1 MKIKLPV
8 KLIFKNRKLKLKCV
22 NKGTYENK
30 GLIVKTKKS
39 FENQDNEEDIGRSF
53 YFIFFIVT
61 AKQPDFSN
69 RYLMKMF
76 SKNLWRRVKHNF

>member
-30 GLIVKTKKS
+30 GLIVKMKKS

-53 YFIFFIVT
+53 YFFFYSDSKT
-61 AKQPDFSN
+61 TRFFKQVFN
-69 RYLMKMF
+69 ENVFQKLVAQRKT
-76 SKNLWRRVKHNF
+76 

>member
-8 KLIFKNRKLKLKCV
+8 KLIFRNRKLKLRCV
-22 NKGTYENK
+22 NKRTYENK
-30 GLIVKTKKS
+30 GLIVKMKKS

-53 YFIFFIVT
+53 YFFFIVT

-69 RYLMKMF
+69 RYLLKMF
-76 SKNLWRRVKHNF
+76 SENLWCREKHNF

>member
-8 KLIFKNRKLKLKCV
+8 KLIFTNRKLKLRCV

-30 GLIVKTKKS
+30 GLIVKMKKS

-53 YFIFFIVT
+53 YFFFIVT

-69 RYLMKMF
+69 RYLLKMF
-76 SKNLWRRVKHNF
+76 SKNLWCREKHNC

>member
-8 KLIFKNRKLKLKCV
+8 KLIFTNRKLKLRCV

-30 GLIVKTKKS
+30 GLIVKMKKS

-53 YFIFFIVT
+53 YFFFIVT

-69 RYLMKMF
+69 RYLLKMF
-76 SKNLWRRVKHNF
+76 SENLWCREKHNF

>member
-1 MKIKLPV
+1 M

-39 FENQDNEEDIGRSF
+39 FENQDNEEDIGRLF
-53 YFIFFIVT
+53 CFFFIVT
-61 AKQPDFSN
+61 AKQPGLSN

-76 SKNLWRRVKHNF
+76 SKNLWRREKHNF

>member
-53 YFIFFIVT
+53 FFFFYSDSKT
-61 AKQPDFSN
+61 TRFFKQVFN
-69 RYLMKMF
+69 ENVFQKLVAQRKT
-76 SKNLWRRVKHNF
+76 

>member
-8 KLIFKNRKLKLKCV
+8 KLIFRNRKLKLKCV
-22 NKGTYENK
+22 NKGTFENK

-53 YFIFFIVT
+53 YFFFIVT
-61 AKQPDFSN
+61 AKQPDFST
-69 RYLMKMF
+69 RYLLKMF
-76 SKNLWRRVKHNF
+76 SKNLWCREKHNC

>member
-8 KLIFKNRKLKLKCV
+8 KLIFRNRKLKLRCV

-30 GLIVKTKKS
+30 GLIVKMKKS

-53 YFIFFIVT
+53 YFFFIVT

-69 RYLMKMF
+69 RYLLKMF
-76 SKNLWRRVKHNF
+76 SENLWCREKHNF

>member
-8 KLIFKNRKLKLKCV
+8 KLIFRNRKLKLRCV
-22 NKGTYENK
+22 NKRTYENK
-30 GLIVKTKKS
+30 GLIVKMKKS

-53 YFIFFIVT
+53 YFFFIVT

-69 RYLMKMF
+69 RYLLKMF
-76 SKNLWRRVKHNF
+76 SKNL

>member
-1 MKIKLPV
+1 MEIKLPV

-22 NKGTYENK
+22 NKGTFENK

-39 FENQDNEEDIGRSF
+39 FENQDNEEDIGRLF
-53 YFIFFIVT
+53 CFFFIVT
-61 AKQPDFSN
+61 AKQPGLSN

-76 SKNLWRRVKHNF
+76 SKNLWRREKHNF